1 MFVWTLGVMRLF
13 GGELMTNVEDLA
25 LRLAEAWVDNYTLS
39 GAKALQENLA
49 TKKMIISEAG
59 QLGITEQVYA
69 RANDLMGGE

>member
-1 MFVWTLGVMRLF
+1 MRLF

-39 GAKALQENLA
+39 GAKALRENLA
-49 TKKMIISEAG
+49 TKEMIISEAG

-69 RANDLMGGE
+69 RANALMGGE

>member
-1 MFVWTLGVMRLF
+1 MSVWTLGVMRLF